1 MNELFVLK
9 QDFEALKLKARVML
23 EEKDTEI
30 DKLKHQKIVI
40 EEEKHET

>member
-1 MNELFVLK
+1 
-9 QDFEALKLKARVML
+9 ML

-40 EEEKHET
+40 EEEKHEP